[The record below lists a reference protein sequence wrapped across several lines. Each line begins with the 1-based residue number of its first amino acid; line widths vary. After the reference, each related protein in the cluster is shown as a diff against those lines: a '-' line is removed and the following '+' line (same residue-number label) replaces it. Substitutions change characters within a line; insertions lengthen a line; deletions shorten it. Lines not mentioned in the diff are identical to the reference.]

1 MKETSA
7 NDSLEDLFDEAVC
20 LIDDSPMEHSL
31 PEAGKTPTTPVTGNE
46 FGSQSGWGQ
55 WGT

>member
-1 MKETSA
+1 MKEATVK
-7 NDSLEDLFDEAVC
+7 DSLEDLFDEAVC

-46 FGSQSGWGQ
+46 FGSRSG
-55 WGT
+55 